1 MFARRSLLT
10 VDAPSLLLK
19 GCIRT
24 LQVTATGRK
33 RNNNNIHVSRGNK
46 HNYVFPLLL
55 NYFHDLVLNNG
66 C

>member
-1 MFARRSLLT
+1 MYSKTCLHV